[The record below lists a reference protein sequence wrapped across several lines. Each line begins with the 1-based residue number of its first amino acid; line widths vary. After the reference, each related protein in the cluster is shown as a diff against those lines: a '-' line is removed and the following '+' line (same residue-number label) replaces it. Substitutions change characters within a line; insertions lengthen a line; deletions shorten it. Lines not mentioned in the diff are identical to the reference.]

1 MADRAQEPK
10 RIANVLT
17 IAGLDPSGGAGILA
31 DVKAM
36 SACGTYGM
44 AVVAALT
51 AQNTCGVSG
60 WQPVAPDF
68 VRAQIDAI
76 FEDIRVDAVKIGML
90 GTPEVID
97 AVAEALERHRP
108 PFVVLDPV
116 MVAKGGDR
124 LLAKEAESALCE
136 RLLPLT
142 TVITPNLP
150 EAAVLAGE
158 AEIRE
163 RGEMPALARKLL
175 ERLAP
180 DAWVYLKGGHLT
192 ESADTSRN
200 PRLRTCFFRARR
212 RSPLKRPASR
222 PRIRTVRAAR
232 SPPPSPRNSDAA
244 RAFPKP
250 SARPKPMCTKPLP
263 MRMNSV
269 SGTDTGRRT
278 TSPHCGEKAICKKVV
293 TVP

>member
-108 PFVVLDPV
+108 PFIVLDPV

-175 ERLAP
+175 DRLAP
-180 DAWVYLKGGHLT
+180 GAWVYLKGGHLT
-192 ESADTSRN
+192 ESESPDLLLSRETS
-200 PRLRTCFFRARR
+200 LTFEA
-212 RSPLKRPASR
+212 
-222 PRIRTVRAAR
+222 PRIATKNTHGTGCTLSAAIAAQLGRGESVPEAVSKAKAYVYEAIAHADELSVGHGHGPTNHFAALWR
-232 SPPPSPRNSDAA
+232 S
-244 RAFPKP
+244 
-250 SARPKPMCTKPLP
+250 
-263 MRMNSV
+263 
-269 SGTDTGRRT
+269 
-278 TSPHCGEKAICKKVV
+278 GEL
-293 TVP
+293 

>member
-51 AQNTCGVSG
+51 AQNTCGVTG

-90 GTPEVID
+90 GTPEVIE
-97 AVAEALERHRP
+97 AVAQALERHRP

-124 LLAKEAESALCE
+124 LLAEEAETALCE

-142 TVITPNLP
+142 SVITPNLP
-150 EAAVLAGE
+150 EAAVLACE
-158 AEIRE
+158 PEIRE
-163 RGEMPALARKLL
+163 RAEMPALAKKLL
-175 ERLAP
+175 GRLAAG
-180 DAWVYLKGGHLT
+180 AWVYLKGGHLT
-192 ESADTSRN
+192 ESASPDFLLSRETSF
-200 PRLRTCFFRARR
+200 TFDA
-212 RSPLKRPASR
+212 
-222 PRIRTVRAAR
+222 PRIATKNTHGTGCTLSAAIAAQLGRGESVSEAVRKAKAYVYE
-232 SPPPSPRNSDAA
+232 AIA
-244 RAFPKP
+244 RADELEVGHGHGPTNHF
-250 SARPKPMCTKPLP
+250 AALWRDGGL
-263 MRMNSV
+263 
-269 SGTDTGRRT
+269 
-278 TSPHCGEKAICKKVV
+278 
-293 TVP
+293 

>member
-51 AQNTCGVSG
+51 AQNTRGVSG

-192 ESADTSRN
+192 ESESPDLLLSRETS
-200 PRLRTCFFRARR
+200 LIFEA
-212 RSPLKRPASR
+212 
-222 PRIRTVRAAR
+222 PRIATKNTHGTGCTLSAAIAAQLGRGESVPEAVRKAKAYVYEAIAHADELGVGHGHG
-232 SPPPSPRNSDAA
+232 PTNHFATLWRN
-244 RAFPKP
+244 
-250 SARPKPMCTKPLP
+250 
-263 MRMNSV
+263 
-269 SGTDTGRRT
+269 
-278 TSPHCGEKAICKKVV
+278 GEL
-293 TVP
+293 

>member
-36 SACGTYGM
+36 SACDTYGM

-192 ESADTSRN
+192 ESESPDLLLSRETS
-200 PRLRTCFFRARR
+200 LTFEA
-212 RSPLKRPASR
+212 
-222 PRIRTVRAAR
+222 PRIATKNTHGTGCTLSAAIAAQLGRGESVPEAVRKAKAYVYEAIAHADELGVGHGHG
-232 SPPPSPRNSDAA
+232 PTNHFATLWRN
-244 RAFPKP
+244 
-250 SARPKPMCTKPLP
+250 
-263 MRMNSV
+263 
-269 SGTDTGRRT
+269 
-278 TSPHCGEKAICKKVV
+278 GEL
-293 TVP
+293 

>member
-1 MADRAQEPK
+1 MADCAQEPK

-108 PFVVLDPV
+108 PFIVLDPV

-175 ERLAP
+175 DRLAP

-192 ESADTSRN
+192 EAESPDLLLSRETS
-200 PRLRTCFFRARR
+200 LTFEA
-212 RSPLKRPASR
+212 
-222 PRIRTVRAAR
+222 PRIATKNTHGTGCTLSAAIAAQLGRGESVPEAVRKAKAYVYEAIAHADELSVGHGHGPTNHFAALWR
-232 SPPPSPRNSDAA
+232 S
-244 RAFPKP
+244 
-250 SARPKPMCTKPLP
+250 
-263 MRMNSV
+263 
-269 SGTDTGRRT
+269 
-278 TSPHCGEKAICKKVV
+278 GEL
-293 TVP
+293 

>member
-76 FEDIRVDAVKIGML
+76 FEDIRVDAIKIGML

-192 ESADTSRN
+192 ESESPDLLLSRETS
-200 PRLRTCFFRARR
+200 LTFEA
-212 RSPLKRPASR
+212 
-222 PRIRTVRAAR
+222 PRISTKNTHGTGCTLSAAIAAQLGRGESIPEAVRKAKAYVYEAIAHADELGVGHGHG
-232 SPPPSPRNSDAA
+232 PTNHFATLWRN
-244 RAFPKP
+244 
-250 SARPKPMCTKPLP
+250 
-263 MRMNSV
+263 
-269 SGTDTGRRT
+269 
-278 TSPHCGEKAICKKVV
+278 GEL
-293 TVP
+293 

>member
-51 AQNTCGVSG
+51 AQNTCGVTG

-90 GTPEVID
+90 GTPEVIE
-97 AVAEALERHRP
+97 AVAQALERHRP

-116 MVAKGGDR
+116 MVAKRGDR
-124 LLAKEAESALCE
+124 LLAEEAETALCE

-142 TVITPNLP
+142 SVITPNLP
-150 EAAVLAGE
+150 EAAVLACE
-158 AEIRE
+158 PEIRE
-163 RGEMPALARKLL
+163 RAEMPALAKKLL
-175 ERLAP
+175 GRLAAG
-180 DAWVYLKGGHLT
+180 AWVYLKGGHLT
-192 ESADTSRN
+192 ESASPDFLLSRETSF
-200 PRLRTCFFRARR
+200 TFDA
-212 RSPLKRPASR
+212 
-222 PRIRTVRAAR
+222 PRIATKNTHGTGCTLSAAIAAQLGRGESVPEAVRKAKAYVYEAIACADELEVGHGHGPTNHFAALWR
-232 SPPPSPRNSDAA
+232 DGG
-244 RAFPKP
+244 
-250 SARPKPMCTKPLP
+250 L
-263 MRMNSV
+263 
-269 SGTDTGRRT
+269 
-278 TSPHCGEKAICKKVV
+278 
-293 TVP
+293 

>member
-1 MADRAQEPK
+1 M
-10 RIANVLT
+10 
-17 IAGLDPSGGAGILA
+17 
-31 DVKAM
+31 
-36 SACGTYGM
+36 
-44 AVVAALT
+44 
-51 AQNTCGVSG
+51 
-60 WQPVAPDF
+60 
-68 VRAQIDAI
+68 
-76 FEDIRVDAVKIGML
+76 DAVKIGML

-180 DAWVYLKGGHLT
+180 GAWVYLKGGHLT
-192 ESADTSRN
+192 EAASPDLLLSRETS
-200 PRLRTCFFRARR
+200 LTFEA
-212 RSPLKRPASR
+212 
-222 PRIRTVRAAR
+222 PRIATKNTHGTGCTLSAAIAAQLGRGESVPEAVRKAKAYVYEAIAHADELSVGHGHGPTNHFAALWR
-232 SPPPSPRNSDAA
+232 S
-244 RAFPKP
+244 
-250 SARPKPMCTKPLP
+250 
-263 MRMNSV
+263 
-269 SGTDTGRRT
+269 
-278 TSPHCGEKAICKKVV
+278 GEL
-293 TVP
+293 

>member
-192 ESADTSRN
+192 ESESPDLLLSRETS
-200 PRLRTCFFRARR
+200 LTFEA
-212 RSPLKRPASR
+212 
-222 PRIRTVRAAR
+222 PRIATKNTHGTGCTLSAAIAAQLGRGESIPEAVRKAKAYVYEAIAHADELGVGHGHG
-232 SPPPSPRNSDAA
+232 PTNHFATLWRNGG
-244 RAFPKP
+244 
-250 SARPKPMCTKPLP
+250 L
-263 MRMNSV
+263 
-269 SGTDTGRRT
+269 
-278 TSPHCGEKAICKKVV
+278 
-293 TVP
+293 

>member
-192 ESADTSRN
+192 ESESPDLLLSRETS
-200 PRLRTCFFRARR
+200 LTFEA
-212 RSPLKRPASR
+212 
-222 PRIRTVRAAR
+222 PRIATKNTHGTGCTLSAAIAAQLGRGESVPEAVRKAKAYVYEAIAHADELGVGHGHG
-232 SPPPSPRNSDAA
+232 PTNHFATLWRNG
-244 RAFPKP
+244 K
-250 SARPKPMCTKPLP
+250 L
-263 MRMNSV
+263 
-269 SGTDTGRRT
+269 
-278 TSPHCGEKAICKKVV
+278 
-293 TVP
+293 

>member
-163 RGEMPALARKLL
+163 REEMPALARKLL

-192 ESADTSRN
+192 ESESPDLLLSRETS
-200 PRLRTCFFRARR
+200 LTFEA
-212 RSPLKRPASR
+212 
-222 PRIRTVRAAR
+222 PRIATKNTHGTGCTLSAAIAAQLGRGESVPEAVRKAKAYVYEAIAHADELGVGHGHG
-232 SPPPSPRNSDAA
+232 PTNHFATLWRN
-244 RAFPKP
+244 
-250 SARPKPMCTKPLP
+250 
-263 MRMNSV
+263 
-269 SGTDTGRRT
+269 
-278 TSPHCGEKAICKKVV
+278 GEL
-293 TVP
+293 

>member
-1 MADRAQEPK
+1 MADRTQEPK

-192 ESADTSRN
+192 ESESPDLLLSRETS
-200 PRLRTCFFRARR
+200 LTFEA
-212 RSPLKRPASR
+212 
-222 PRIRTVRAAR
+222 PRIATKNTHGTGCTLSAAIAAQLGRGESVPEAVRKAKAYVYEAIAHADELGVGHGHG
-232 SPPPSPRNSDAA
+232 PTNHFATLWRN
-244 RAFPKP
+244 
-250 SARPKPMCTKPLP
+250 
-263 MRMNSV
+263 
-269 SGTDTGRRT
+269 
-278 TSPHCGEKAICKKVV
+278 GEL
-293 TVP
+293 

>member
-90 GTPEVID
+90 GTPEVIE
-97 AVAEALERHRP
+97 AVAQALERHRP

-124 LLAKEAESALCE
+124 LLAEEAETALCE

-142 TVITPNLP
+142 SVITPNLP
-150 EAAVLAGE
+150 EAAVLACE
-158 AEIRE
+158 PEIRE
-163 RGEMPALARKLL
+163 RAEMPALAKKLL
-175 ERLAP
+175 GRLAAG
-180 DAWVYLKGGHLT
+180 AWVYLKGGHLT
-192 ESADTSRN
+192 ESASPDFLLSRETSF
-200 PRLRTCFFRARR
+200 TFDA
-212 RSPLKRPASR
+212 
-222 PRIRTVRAAR
+222 PRIATKNTHGTGCTLSAAIAAQLGRGESVPEAVRKAKAYVYE
-232 SPPPSPRNSDAA
+232 AIA
-244 RAFPKP
+244 RADELEVGHGHGPTNHF
-250 SARPKPMCTKPLP
+250 AALWRDGGL
-263 MRMNSV
+263 
-269 SGTDTGRRT
+269 
-278 TSPHCGEKAICKKVV
+278 
-293 TVP
+293 

>member
-108 PFVVLDPV
+108 PFIVLDPV

-175 ERLAP
+175 DRLAP

-192 ESADTSRN
+192 EAESPDLLLSRETSI
-200 PRLRTCFFRARR
+200 TFEA
-212 RSPLKRPASR
+212 
-222 PRIRTVRAAR
+222 PRIATKNTHGTGCTLSAAIAAQLGRGESVPEAVRKAKAYVYEAIAHADELSVGHGHGPTNHFAALWR
-232 SPPPSPRNSDAA
+232 S
-244 RAFPKP
+244 
-250 SARPKPMCTKPLP
+250 
-263 MRMNSV
+263 
-269 SGTDTGRRT
+269 
-278 TSPHCGEKAICKKVV
+278 GEL
-293 TVP
+293 

>member
-1 MADRAQEPK
+1 MANRAQEPK

-192 ESADTSRN
+192 ESESPDLLLSRETS
-200 PRLRTCFFRARR
+200 LTFEA
-212 RSPLKRPASR
+212 
-222 PRIRTVRAAR
+222 PRISTKNTHGTGCTLSAAIAAQLGRGESVPEAVRKAKAYVYEAIAHADELGVGHGHG
-232 SPPPSPRNSDAA
+232 PTNHFATLWRN
-244 RAFPKP
+244 
-250 SARPKPMCTKPLP
+250 
-263 MRMNSV
+263 
-269 SGTDTGRRT
+269 
-278 TSPHCGEKAICKKVV
+278 GEL
-293 TVP
+293 

>member
-192 ESADTSRN
+192 ESESPDLLLSRETS
-200 PRLRTCFFRARR
+200 LTFEA
-212 RSPLKRPASR
+212 
-222 PRIRTVRAAR
+222 PRIATKNTHGTGCTLSAAIAAQLGRGESVPEAVRKAKAYVYEAIAHADELGVGHGHG
-232 SPPPSPRNSDAA
+232 PTNHFATLWRN
-244 RAFPKP
+244 
-250 SARPKPMCTKPLP
+250 
-263 MRMNSV
+263 
-269 SGTDTGRRT
+269 
-278 TSPHCGEKAICKKVV
+278 GEL
-293 TVP
+293 

>member
-108 PFVVLDPV
+108 PFIVLDPV

-175 ERLAP
+175 DRLAP

-192 ESADTSRN
+192 EAESPDLLLSRETS
-200 PRLRTCFFRARR
+200 LTFEA
-212 RSPLKRPASR
+212 
-222 PRIRTVRAAR
+222 PRIATKNTHGTGCTLSAAIAAQLGRGESVPEAVRKAKAYVYEAIAHADELSVGHGHGPTNHFAAPWR
-232 SPPPSPRNSDAA
+232 S
-244 RAFPKP
+244 
-250 SARPKPMCTKPLP
+250 
-263 MRMNSV
+263 
-269 SGTDTGRRT
+269 
-278 TSPHCGEKAICKKVV
+278 GEL
-293 TVP
+293 

>member
-192 ESADTSRN
+192 ESESPDLLLSLETS
-200 PRLRTCFFRARR
+200 LTFEA
-212 RSPLKRPASR
+212 
-222 PRIRTVRAAR
+222 PRIATKNTHGTGCTLSAAIAAQLGRGESVPEAVRKAKAYVYEAIAHADELSVGHGHGPTNHFAALWR
-232 SPPPSPRNSDAA
+232 KGD
-244 RAFPKP
+244 
-250 SARPKPMCTKPLP
+250 L
-263 MRMNSV
+263 
-269 SGTDTGRRT
+269 
-278 TSPHCGEKAICKKVV
+278 
-293 TVP
+293 

>member
-108 PFVVLDPV
+108 PFIVLDPV

-175 ERLAP
+175 DRLAP

-192 ESADTSRN
+192 EAESPDLLLSRETS
-200 PRLRTCFFRARR
+200 LTFEA
-212 RSPLKRPASR
+212 
-222 PRIRTVRAAR
+222 PRIATKNTHGTGCTLSAAIAAQLGRGESVPEAVRKAKAYVYEAIVHADELSVGHGHGPTNHFAALWR
-232 SPPPSPRNSDAA
+232 S
-244 RAFPKP
+244 
-250 SARPKPMCTKPLP
+250 
-263 MRMNSV
+263 
-269 SGTDTGRRT
+269 
-278 TSPHCGEKAICKKVV
+278 GEL
-293 TVP
+293 

>member
-51 AQNTCGVSG
+51 AQNTCGVTG

-90 GTPEVID
+90 GTPEVIE
-97 AVAEALERHRP
+97 AVAQALERHRP
-108 PFVVLDPV
+108 PFVVLDPA

-124 LLAKEAESALCE
+124 LLAEEAETALCE

-142 TVITPNLP
+142 SVITPNLP
-150 EAAVLAGE
+150 EAAVLACE
-158 AEIRE
+158 PEIRE
-163 RGEMPALARKLL
+163 RAEMPALAKKLL
-175 ERLAP
+175 GRLAAG
-180 DAWVYLKGGHLT
+180 AWVYLKGGHLT
-192 ESADTSRN
+192 ESASPDFLLSRETSF
-200 PRLRTCFFRARR
+200 TFDA
-212 RSPLKRPASR
+212 
-222 PRIRTVRAAR
+222 PRIATKNTHGTGCTLSAAIAAQLGRGESVPEAVRKAKAYVYE
-232 SPPPSPRNSDAA
+232 AIA
-244 RAFPKP
+244 RADELEVGHGHGPTNHF
-250 SARPKPMCTKPLP
+250 AALWRDGGL
-263 MRMNSV
+263 
-269 SGTDTGRRT
+269 
-278 TSPHCGEKAICKKVV
+278 
-293 TVP
+293 

>member
-51 AQNTCGVSG
+51 AQNTCGVTG

-90 GTPEVID
+90 GTPEVIE
-97 AVAEALERHRP
+97 AVAQALERHRP

-124 LLAKEAESALCE
+124 LLAEEAETALCE

-142 TVITPNLP
+142 SVITPNLP
-150 EAAVLAGE
+150 EAAVLACE
-158 AEIRE
+158 PEIRE
-163 RGEMPALARKLL
+163 RAEMPALAKKLL
-175 ERLAP
+175 GRLAAG
-180 DAWVYLKGGHLT
+180 AWVYLKGGHLT
-192 ESADTSRN
+192 ESASPDFLLSRETSF
-200 PRLRTCFFRARR
+200 TFDA
-212 RSPLKRPASR
+212 
-222 PRIRTVRAAR
+222 PRIATKNTHGTGCTISAAIAAHLGRGESVPEAVRKAKAYVYE
-232 SPPPSPRNSDAA
+232 AIA
-244 RAFPKP
+244 RADELEVGHGHGPTNHF
-250 SARPKPMCTKPLP
+250 AVLWRDGGL
-263 MRMNSV
+263 
-269 SGTDTGRRT
+269 
-278 TSPHCGEKAICKKVV
+278 
-293 TVP
+293 

>member
-192 ESADTSRN
+192 ESESPDLLLSRETSLTFEAPHIATKNTHGTGCTLSAAIAAQLGRGESVPEAVRKAKAYVYEAIAHADELGVGHGHGPTNHFATLWRN
-200 PRLRTCFFRARR
+200 
-212 RSPLKRPASR
+212 
-222 PRIRTVRAAR
+222 
-232 SPPPSPRNSDAA
+232 
-244 RAFPKP
+244 
-250 SARPKPMCTKPLP
+250 
-263 MRMNSV
+263 
-269 SGTDTGRRT
+269 
-278 TSPHCGEKAICKKVV
+278 GEL
-293 TVP
+293 

>member
-51 AQNTCGVSG
+51 AQNTCGVTG

-68 VRAQIDAI
+68 VRAQIDEI

-90 GTPEVID
+90 GTPEVIE
-97 AVAEALERHRP
+97 AVAQALERHRP

-124 LLAKEAESALCE
+124 LLAEEAETALCE

-142 TVITPNLP
+142 SVITPNLP
-150 EAAVLAGE
+150 EAAVLACE
-158 AEIRE
+158 PEIRE
-163 RGEMPALARKLL
+163 RAEMPALAKKLL
-175 ERLAP
+175 GRLAAG
-180 DAWVYLKGGHLT
+180 AWVYLKGGHLT
-192 ESADTSRN
+192 ESASPDFLLSRETSF
-200 PRLRTCFFRARR
+200 TFDA
-212 RSPLKRPASR
+212 
-222 PRIRTVRAAR
+222 PRIATKNTHGTGCTLSAAIAAQLGRGESVPEAVRKAKAYVYE
-232 SPPPSPRNSDAA
+232 AIA
-244 RAFPKP
+244 RADELEVGHGHGPTNHF
-250 SARPKPMCTKPLP
+250 AALWRDGGL
-263 MRMNSV
+263 
-269 SGTDTGRRT
+269 
-278 TSPHCGEKAICKKVV
+278 
-293 TVP
+293 

>member
-51 AQNTCGVSG
+51 ALNTCGVTG
-60 WQPVAPDF
+60 WQPVGPDF

-90 GTPEVID
+90 GTPEVIE
-97 AVAEALERHRP
+97 AVAQALERHRP

-124 LLAKEAESALCE
+124 LLAEEAETALCE

-142 TVITPNLP
+142 SVITPNLP
-150 EAAVLAGE
+150 EAAVLACE
-158 AEIRE
+158 PEIRE
-163 RGEMPALARKLL
+163 RAEMPALAKKLL
-175 ERLAP
+175 GRLAAG
-180 DAWVYLKGGHLT
+180 AWVYLKGGHLT
-192 ESADTSRN
+192 ESASPDFLLSRETSF
-200 PRLRTCFFRARR
+200 TFDA
-212 RSPLKRPASR
+212 
-222 PRIRTVRAAR
+222 PRIATKNTHGTGCTLSAAIAAQLGRGESVPEAVRKAKAYVYE
-232 SPPPSPRNSDAA
+232 AIA
-244 RAFPKP
+244 RADELEVGHGHGPTNHF
-250 SARPKPMCTKPLP
+250 AALWRDGGL
-263 MRMNSV
+263 
-269 SGTDTGRRT
+269 
-278 TSPHCGEKAICKKVV
+278 
-293 TVP
+293 

>member
-90 GTPEVID
+90 GAPEVID

-192 ESADTSRN
+192 ESESPDLLLSRETS
-200 PRLRTCFFRARR
+200 LTFEA
-212 RSPLKRPASR
+212 
-222 PRIRTVRAAR
+222 PRIATKNTHGTGCTLSAAIAAQLGRGESVPEAVRKAKAYVYEAIAHADELGVGHGHG
-232 SPPPSPRNSDAA
+232 PTNHFATLWRN
-244 RAFPKP
+244 
-250 SARPKPMCTKPLP
+250 
-263 MRMNSV
+263 
-269 SGTDTGRRT
+269 
-278 TSPHCGEKAICKKVV
+278 GEL
-293 TVP
+293 

>member
-76 FEDIRVDAVKIGML
+76 FEDIRVDAIKIGML

-192 ESADTSRN
+192 ESESPDLLLSRETS
-200 PRLRTCFFRARR
+200 LTFEA
-212 RSPLKRPASR
+212 
-222 PRIRTVRAAR
+222 PRISTKNTHGTGCTLSAAIAAQLGRGESVPEAVRKAKAYVYEAIAHADELGVGHGHG
-232 SPPPSPRNSDAA
+232 PTNHFATLWRN
-244 RAFPKP
+244 
-250 SARPKPMCTKPLP
+250 
-263 MRMNSV
+263 
-269 SGTDTGRRT
+269 
-278 TSPHCGEKAICKKVV
+278 GEL
-293 TVP
+293 

>member
-192 ESADTSRN
+192 ESESPDLLLSRETS
-200 PRLRTCFFRARR
+200 LTFEA
-212 RSPLKRPASR
+212 
-222 PRIRTVRAAR
+222 PRISTKNTHGTGCTLSAAIAAQLGRGESIPEAVRKAKAYVYEAIAHADELSVGHGHGPTNHFAA
-232 SPPPSPRNSDAA
+232 
-244 RAFPKP
+244 
-250 SARPKPMCTKPLP
+250 LW
-263 MRMNSV
+263 
-269 SGTDTGRRT
+269 
-278 TSPHCGEKAICKKVV
+278 
-293 TVP
+293 

>member
-108 PFVVLDPV
+108 SFVVLDPV

-192 ESADTSRN
+192 ESESPDLLLSRETS
-200 PRLRTCFFRARR
+200 LTFEA
-212 RSPLKRPASR
+212 
-222 PRIRTVRAAR
+222 PRIATKNTHGTGCTLSAAIAAQLGRGESVPEAVRKAKAYVYEAIAHADELGVGHGHG
-232 SPPPSPRNSDAA
+232 PTNHFATLWRN
-244 RAFPKP
+244 RE
-250 SARPKPMCTKPLP
+250 L
-263 MRMNSV
+263 
-269 SGTDTGRRT
+269 
-278 TSPHCGEKAICKKVV
+278 
-293 TVP
+293 

>member
-76 FEDIRVDAVKIGML
+76 FEDIRVDAAKIGML

-192 ESADTSRN
+192 ESESPDLLLSRETS
-200 PRLRTCFFRARR
+200 LTFEA
-212 RSPLKRPASR
+212 
-222 PRIRTVRAAR
+222 PRISTKNTHGTGCTLSAAIAAQLGRGESISEAVRKAKAYVYEAIAHADELGVGHGHG
-232 SPPPSPRNSDAA
+232 PTNHFATLWRN
-244 RAFPKP
+244 
-250 SARPKPMCTKPLP
+250 
-263 MRMNSV
+263 
-269 SGTDTGRRT
+269 
-278 TSPHCGEKAICKKVV
+278 GEL
-293 TVP
+293 

>member
-51 AQNTCGVSG
+51 AQNTRGVSG

-97 AVAEALERHRP
+97 AVAEALGRHRP
-108 PFVVLDPV
+108 PYGVLDPV

-192 ESADTSRN
+192 ESESPDLLLSRETS
-200 PRLRTCFFRARR
+200 LTFEA
-212 RSPLKRPASR
+212 
-222 PRIRTVRAAR
+222 PRIATKNTHGTGCTLSAAIAAQLGRGESVPEAVRKAKSYVYEAISHADELSVGHGHGPTNHFAALW
-232 SPPPSPRNSDAA
+232 RNAE
-244 RAFPKP
+244 
-250 SARPKPMCTKPLP
+250 L
-263 MRMNSV
+263 
-269 SGTDTGRRT
+269 
-278 TSPHCGEKAICKKVV
+278 
-293 TVP
+293 

>member
-36 SACGTYGM
+36 SACGTYGL

-108 PFVVLDPV
+108 PFIVLDPV

-175 ERLAP
+175 DRLAP

-192 ESADTSRN
+192 EAESPDLLLSRETS
-200 PRLRTCFFRARR
+200 LTFEA
-212 RSPLKRPASR
+212 
-222 PRIRTVRAAR
+222 PRIATKNTHGTGCTLSAAIAAQLGRGESVPKAVRKAKAYVYEAIAHADELSVGHGHGPTNHFAALWR
-232 SPPPSPRNSDAA
+232 S
-244 RAFPKP
+244 
-250 SARPKPMCTKPLP
+250 
-263 MRMNSV
+263 
-269 SGTDTGRRT
+269 
-278 TSPHCGEKAICKKVV
+278 GEL
-293 TVP
+293 

>member
-51 AQNTCGVSG
+51 AQNTCGVSE

-68 VRAQIDAI
+68 VRAQIEAI

-192 ESADTSRN
+192 ESESLDLLLSRETS
-200 PRLRTCFFRARR
+200 LTFEA
-212 RSPLKRPASR
+212 
-222 PRIRTVRAAR
+222 PRIATKNTHGTGCTLSAAIAAQLGRGESVPEAVRKAKAYVYEAIAHADELSVGHGHGPTNHFAALW
-232 SPPPSPRNSDAA
+232 RNAE
-244 RAFPKP
+244 
-250 SARPKPMCTKPLP
+250 L
-263 MRMNSV
+263 
-269 SGTDTGRRT
+269 
-278 TSPHCGEKAICKKVV
+278 
-293 TVP
+293 

>member
-192 ESADTSRN
+192 ESASPDLLLSRETS
-200 PRLRTCFFRARR
+200 LTFEA
-212 RSPLKRPASR
+212 
-222 PRIRTVRAAR
+222 PRIATKNTHGTGCTLSAAIAAQLGRGESVPEAVRKAKAYVYEAIAHADELSVGHGHGPTNHFAALW
-232 SPPPSPRNSDAA
+232 RNAE
-244 RAFPKP
+244 
-250 SARPKPMCTKPLP
+250 L
-263 MRMNSV
+263 
-269 SGTDTGRRT
+269 
-278 TSPHCGEKAICKKVV
+278 
-293 TVP
+293 

>member
-51 AQNTCGVSG
+51 AQNTRGVSG

-192 ESADTSRN
+192 ESESPDLLLSRETS
-200 PRLRTCFFRARR
+200 LTFEA
-212 RSPLKRPASR
+212 
-222 PRIRTVRAAR
+222 PRISTKNTHGTGCTLSAAIAAQLGRGESIPEAVRKAKAYVYEAIAHADELSVGHGHAPPNHFAALWR
-232 SPPPSPRNSDAA
+232 KGD
-244 RAFPKP
+244 
-250 SARPKPMCTKPLP
+250 L
-263 MRMNSV
+263 
-269 SGTDTGRRT
+269 
-278 TSPHCGEKAICKKVV
+278 
-293 TVP
+293 

>member
-192 ESADTSRN
+192 ESESPDLLLSRETS
-200 PRLRTCFFRARR
+200 LTFEA
-212 RSPLKRPASR
+212 
-222 PRIRTVRAAR
+222 PRIATKNTHGTGCTLSAAIAAQLGRGESVPEAVRKAKAYVYEAIAHAEELGVGHGHG
-232 SPPPSPRNSDAA
+232 PTNHFATLWRN
-244 RAFPKP
+244 
-250 SARPKPMCTKPLP
+250 
-263 MRMNSV
+263 
-269 SGTDTGRRT
+269 
-278 TSPHCGEKAICKKVV
+278 GEL
-293 TVP
+293 

>member
-192 ESADTSRN
+192 ESESPDLLLSRETS
-200 PRLRTCFFRARR
+200 LTFEA
-212 RSPLKRPASR
+212 
-222 PRIRTVRAAR
+222 PRISTKNTHGTGCTLSAAIAAQLGRGESIPEAVRKAKAYVYEAIAYADELGVGHGHG
-232 SPPPSPRNSDAA
+232 PTNHFATLWRN
-244 RAFPKP
+244 
-250 SARPKPMCTKPLP
+250 
-263 MRMNSV
+263 
-269 SGTDTGRRT
+269 
-278 TSPHCGEKAICKKVV
+278 GEL
-293 TVP
+293 

>member
-108 PFVVLDPV
+108 PFIVLDPV

-175 ERLAP
+175 DRLAP

-192 ESADTSRN
+192 EAESPDLLLSRETS
-200 PRLRTCFFRARR
+200 LTFEA
-212 RSPLKRPASR
+212 
-222 PRIRTVRAAR
+222 PRIATKNTHGTGCTLSAAIAAQLGRGESVPKAVRKAKAYVYEAIAHADELSVGHGHGPTNHFAALWR
-232 SPPPSPRNSDAA
+232 S
-244 RAFPKP
+244 
-250 SARPKPMCTKPLP
+250 
-263 MRMNSV
+263 
-269 SGTDTGRRT
+269 
-278 TSPHCGEKAICKKVV
+278 GEL
-293 TVP
+293 

>member
-51 AQNTCGVSG
+51 AQNTCGVTG

-90 GTPEVID
+90 GTPEVIE
-97 AVAEALERHRP
+97 AVAQALERHRP

-124 LLAKEAESALCE
+124 LLAEEAETALCE

-142 TVITPNLP
+142 SVITPNLP
-150 EAAVLAGE
+150 EAAVLACE
-158 AEIRE
+158 PEIRE
-163 RGEMPALARKLL
+163 RAEMPALAKKLL
-175 ERLAP
+175 GRLAAG
-180 DAWVYLKGGHLT
+180 AWIYLKGGHLT
-192 ESADTSRN
+192 ESASPDFLLSRETSF
-200 PRLRTCFFRARR
+200 TFDA
-212 RSPLKRPASR
+212 
-222 PRIRTVRAAR
+222 PRIATKNTHGTGCTLSAAIAAQLGRGESVPGAVRKAKAYVYE
-232 SPPPSPRNSDAA
+232 AIA
-244 RAFPKP
+244 RADELEVGHGHGPTNHF
-250 SARPKPMCTKPLP
+250 AALWRDGGL
-263 MRMNSV
+263 
-269 SGTDTGRRT
+269 
-278 TSPHCGEKAICKKVV
+278 
-293 TVP
+293 